1 MKTRSIPS
9 HQPRI
14 TVIFTMLVLA
24 SLACSLFG
32 TPTPTLSPSATA
44 TPEATATAIPTETP
58 LPTPTPMLGLNVPL
72 EDNGQPLSPQIV
84 AQEPPLGQEVPVDAP
99 IAITFDQPM
108 DTNTT
113 AAAWKFTDE
122 LGNPVDG
129 AISWPNSRTLQFDPA
144 APLTSGVVYNA
155 RLETGASSAAGV
167 QLSDSINFT
176 FQAVG
181 ELQVNQVL
189 PADGTFDVAV
199 DSTITVIF
207 NRPVA
212 PLVMSVDQA
221 SLPQPLTF
229 DPPLSGKGEWLN
241 TSVYVFHPDPVMV
254 AATTYT
260 VRVAAGLPDALG
272 ETQLAQE
279 YAWTFVTASPLISQY
294 GIFNGISGQ
303 YYNPE
308 AFFANVMPD
317 ASFFIEF
324 AQPMNRDSVEANL
337 QLLGANSAY
346 PVTFEWKDSS
356 SRQPDTYVLITPTV
370 QLPLANTFTLWLS
383 TDAQAASGGGL
394 ADGLNWA
401 FSTIPYPAIQ
411 WTQPADGATQ
421 DWFDSSFYVK
431 FVSPMKIDSLKDRI
445 IFSPPVNTPELYYN
459 EWDWSINFWG
469 VLQPSTTYEVTF
481 LPGMQDIFGNTISQ
495 QQVVRF
501 TTAAS
506 EPAATL
512 LMPYSTS
519 LYRVGGP
526 QQFYAFYQNINTI
539 GFELYKLG
547 QDDFFFMGYPYTPP
561 ADGLVWS
568 ATKNITAGV
577 NQRNYEPFTPTQ
589 AGGNPLE
596 PGFYFLGMTSSPTQ
610 SSDRYQDTRML
621 AVVNANLTFKTTPTE
636 ALLWLTDINTGAPL
650 AGVSLSVLDAANR
663 AVASGVT
670 DADGKLYLPDLPP
683 MAEVYDT
690 RYAVSNDPNIFAYAS
705 SADGA
710 GVNPWDFGIADN
722 YYSRPQSALAYLYTD
737 RPIYRPAQP
746 VYFKGVVRMDDDLTY
761 SLPTQPTVKVT
772 AKNYNDETVYEKTLT
787 LNAYGSFSDSF
798 ILDEN
803 ASLGYYYIIAQ
814 FDGAEYTLGSVNFT
828 VAEYRKPEFR
838 LTVTADPPEVLG
850 GDTFNASVQADYY
863 SGGGLVGAN
872 VNWYLTSETYSFE
885 APAEYSRF
893 SFSDTEWDLCWYGCY
908 GSYSEVVASGQGVT
922 NDSGLFTL
930 ALPASL
936 TENGTSRRLTFE
948 ATVSDL
954 SENYVSERITIV
966 AHQSQVY
973 AGIRSASYI
982 GRAGKDQAFE
992 IAVLDWDGKPVAGQ
1006 NVDVEIVERRWNSV
1020 QKQDASGRVTWESN
1034 VEEIPVTSFNAVTT
1048 DDRGLA
1054 SVSFIPPNGGTFR
1067 ARVIA
1072 RDGLGNKSSASAY
1085 VWIIGDAYIPWRV
1098 NNDRS
1103 VQLITDKTTYAPGDT
1118 AEILIASPFQGQP
1131 YALVTVE
1138 RGHIR
1143 SSEVIRLESNSQVY
1157 RLPITPDMAPNAY
1170 VSVVIIKGVDDTNP
1184 KPDFRMGLAEIK
1196 VDTSAQTIKVELIPD
1211 NPQAQPGDQV
1221 TYQVRTTDLAGNPI
1235 SAEVSLSLSDL
1246 ATLSLADPNSRPI
1259 LEFFYDR
1266 RALSVRTSVPI
1277 VNSIED
1283 YNAEIQEYA
1292 AAAGLGMGS
1301 GGGKGGDEFGVAQ
1314 VRREFPDTAFWEAYF
1329 VTDANGQ
1336 GSVTVT
1342 LPDNLTIWRMDGR
1355 AVTADTRVGQTTVD
1369 IASTLPLLVRP
1380 QTPRF
1385 FIVGDEAILGA
1396 AVHNNTDTA
1405 LTVNVSLKATGINV
1419 IGDATQKI
1427 EIPARRQAYV
1437 TWNVAVPLDSERV
1450 DVVFAAEGGGYSD
1463 ASAPTIGVLDEN
1475 GGYYLPVYRYEA
1487 PEIVGT
1493 AGLLTAPGTLVEA
1506 ISLPQNFD
1514 VTDGELTIRTS
1525 PSLAAGMTDGLTY
1538 LEQYPYECVEQ
1549 TISKFLPNIVT
1560 MQAYKAAGLNDP
1572 ELFAGLEANVSTA
1585 LQRLYNWQNAD
1596 GGWGWWQG
1604 QISYPHTTAY
1614 VLLGLVEANEA
1625 GYTVDASVLSRGTDY
1640 LASQLGSFDS
1650 LQGAEPYLLN
1660 QQAFMIY
1667 VLARA
1672 GYPVQ
1677 ASYAVQLFDLRDN
1690 LASYA
1695 QAYLAQAFSI
1705 LAPGDE
1711 HIQTLLSDLNNAAVT
1726 SATGTHWE
1734 ETYQDWYNWN
1744 TDTRTTAIVLAALTQ
1759 LDPLNPINVNAVR
1772 WLMSN
1777 RTDGHW
1783 YGTQE
1788 TAWTLMALSDWMV
1801 ASGELQADYEYAIGL
1816 NGARVGGG
1824 VANADTLRQTAELV
1838 IPVADLLKDEVNRLA
1853 FARSEGAGNLYYTAH
1868 LKLNL
1873 PVEQITALD
1882 NGMTL
1887 ARSYYHLDDAN
1898 TPVTEAAEGDLLL
1911 VKLTVVVPH
1920 TLHYVVV
1927 DDPLP
1932 AGLEAVD
1939 QSLKTSEQYVD
1950 PTQYTY
1956 NDLFYSGWGW
1966 WNFDHIQLRD
1976 ERVTLSATYLPP
1988 GTYTYSYL
1996 VRASTPGTFRVI
2008 PPTGSEFYFPEVYGR
2023 GAGSLF
2029 TVTP

>member
-1 MKTRSIPS
+1 
-9 HQPRI
+9 
-14 TVIFTMLVLA
+14 
-24 SLACSLFG
+24 
-32 TPTPTLSPSATA
+32 
-44 TPEATATAIPTETP
+44 
-58 LPTPTPMLGLNVPL
+58 MLGLNVPL
-72 EDNGQPLSPQIV
+72 EDSGQPLTPQIV
-84 AQEPPLGQEVPVDAP
+84 AQDPPLGQEVPVNAP

-108 DTNTT
+108 NTDTTT
-113 AAAWKFTDE
+113 AAWKFTDE
-122 LGNPVDG
+122 TGSPIEG
-129 AISWPNSRTLQFDPA
+129 AVTWPNARTLQFAPA
-144 APLTSGVVYNA
+144 APLTSGMLYKA
-155 RLETGASSAAGV
+155 RLEMGASSAAGV
-167 QLSDSINFT
+167 QLSDSINLT

-181 ELQVNQVL
+181 ELQVNQVI
-189 PADGTFDVAV
+189 PANGTFDVAV
-199 DSTITVIF
+199 NSNITVIF

-212 PLVMSVDQA
+212 PLVVSVDQS

-229 DPPLSGKGEWLN
+229 DPPLAGHGEWLN
-241 TSVYVFHPDPVMV
+241 TSVYVFHPDPAMV
-254 AATTYT
+254 ASTSYT
-260 VRVAAGLPDALG
+260 ARVAAGLSDAAG
-272 ETQLAQE
+272 ETQLAYE
-279 YAWTFVTASPLISQY
+279 YSWTFVTAYPYVSSF

-303 YYNPE
+303 TYNPE
-308 AFFANVMPD
+308 AYFPNAMPD
-317 ASFFIEF
+317 ASFFIQF
-324 AQPMNRDSVEANL
+324 AQPMNRASVEANL
-337 QLLGANSAY
+337 QLLGSANESY
-346 PVTFEWKDSS
+346 PLAFEWKNSS
-356 SRQPDTYVLITPTV
+356 DQQLDTYLLMTPTV
-370 QLPLANTFTLWLS
+370 QLPLASTFTLWLP
-383 TDAQAASGGGL
+383 TDAQAASGGDLNG
-394 ADGLNWA
+394 GLNWA
-401 FSTIPYPAIQ
+401 FTTIPYPAIQ
-411 WTQPADGATQ
+411 WTNPADGVVQT
-421 DWFDSSFYVK
+421 WYDSSFYIK
-431 FVSPMKIDSLKDRI
+431 FVSPMKIDSFKDRI
-445 IFSPPVNTPELYYN
+445 VFSPPVNNVEPYYN
-459 EWDWSINFWG
+459 EWDWSLNFWN

-481 LPGMQDIFGNTISQ
+481 LPGIQDIYGNTINQ
-495 QQVVRF
+495 RQTVRF

-512 LMPYSTS
+512 LMPYNISY
-519 LYRVGGP
+519 YRVGGP
-526 QQFYAFYQNINTI
+526 QQFYAFYQNVNTI
-539 GFELYKLG
+539 GFELYKLS
-547 QDDFFFMGYPYTPP
+547 QNDYFFMGYPYTPP
-561 ADGLVWS
+561 AGGLVWS
-568 ATKNITAGV
+568 ASKSISAAV

-589 AGGNPLE
+589 ADGSPLA
-596 PGFYFLGMTSSPTQ
+596 PGFYFLGMMASPLQ
-610 SSDRYQDTRML
+610 STERYNDTRML
-621 AVVNANLTFKTTPTE
+621 AVVNANLTFKSTPTD
-636 ALLWLTDINTGAPL
+636 ALLWLTDINTGAPIS
-650 AGVSLSVLDAANR
+650 GVSLSVLNNAYQV
-663 AVASGVT
+663 VATGIT
-670 DADGKLYLPDLPP
+670 DADGKLYFPDLPP
-683 MAEVYDT
+683 MEQVYDA
-690 RYAVSNDPNIFAYAS
+690 RYAISNDANIFAYAAS
-705 SADGA
+705 SDGA

-722 YYSRPQSALAYLYTD
+722 YYSSPQPALAYLYTD
-737 RPIYRPAQP
+737 RPIYRPDQP

-761 SLPTQPTVKVT
+761 SLPTQNTVDVT
-772 AKNYNDETVYEKTLT
+772 VKNYNDETIYQKTLT
-787 LNAYGSFSDSF
+787 TNAYGSFSDSF
-798 ILDEN
+798 ILDAN
-803 ASLGYYYIIAQ
+803 ASLGYYYLVAQ
-814 FDGAEYTLGSVNFT
+814 FGGQSYTLGSVGFT

-838 LTVTADPPEVLG
+838 VDVTAQPTELLG
-850 GDTFNASVQADYY
+850 GETFTADVSAEYY
-863 SGGGLVGAN
+863 SGGGLAGAT
-872 VNWYLTSETYSFE
+872 VNWYLTSASYTYD
-885 APAEYSRF
+885 APSEYSRF
-893 SFSDTEWDLCWYGCY
+893 NFSDNEWDLCWYGCY
-908 GSYSEVVASGQGVT
+908 GGGYNQTVASGQGVT
-922 NDSGLFTL
+922 DDTGHFTL
-930 ALPASL
+930 TLPASL
-936 TENGTSRRLTFE
+936 TEQGKSRRLTFE

-954 SENYVSERITIV
+954 SQNYVSGRTTIT

-973 AGIRSASYI
+973 AGIRSTSYI
-982 GRAGKDQAFE
+982 GSEGKDQTFE
-992 IAVLDWDGKPVAGQ
+992 VVALDWDGKPVAGQ
-1006 NVDVEIVERRWNSV
+1006 SVDVEIVERRWHSV
-1020 QKQDASGRVTWESN
+1020 QKQDAAGRISWESN
-1034 VEEIPVTSFNAVTT
+1034 VEEIPVTSFNNVVT
-1048 DDRGLA
+1048 DDRGQA
-1054 SVSFIPPNGGTFR
+1054 SISFNPPNGGIFS
-1067 ARVIA
+1067 ARVTA
-1072 RDGLGNKSSASAY
+1072 RDSLGNTSSASAY
-1085 VWIIGDAYIPWRV
+1085 IWVIGSEYIPWRV
-1098 NNDRS
+1098 SNDRS
-1103 VQLITDKTTYAPGDT
+1103 LQLITDKTTYAPGDT

-1143 SSEVIRLESNSQVY
+1143 QSEVIQLESNSQVY

-1170 VSVVIIKGVDDTNP
+1170 VSVVIIKGVDDTND

-1196 VDTSAQTIKVELIPD
+1196 VDTSAQTIKVELTPN
-1211 NPQAQPGDQV
+1211 NPQAKPGDTV
-1221 TYQVRTTDLAGNPI
+1221 TYQVRTTDLDGNPI
-1235 SAEVSLSLSDL
+1235 SAEVSLSLSDV

-1277 VNSIED
+1277 VNSIEY
-1283 YNAEIQEYA
+1283 YNAAIQEYA

-1301 GGGKGGDEFGVAQ
+1301 GGGGDKGFDEFGVAQ

-1342 LPDNLTIWRMDGR
+1342 LPDNLTTWRMDGR
-1355 AVTADTRVGQTTVD
+1355 AVTADTRVGQATVD
-1369 IASTLPLLVRP
+1369 IQSTLPLLVRP

-1385 FIVGDEAILGA
+1385 FVAGDEATLGT
-1396 AVHNNTDTA
+1396 AVHNNTDSD
-1405 LTVNVSLKATGINV
+1405 LTVNVTLQAKGLNV
-1419 IGDATQKI
+1419 VGEATQQI
-1427 EIPARRQAYV
+1427 QIPARRQAYV
-1437 TWNVAVPLDSERV
+1437 TWNVAVPLDSTRV

-1506 ISLPQNFD
+1506 ISLPLNLD

-1538 LEQYPYECVEQ
+1538 LESYPYECVEQ

-1572 ELFAGLEANVSTA
+1572 ELFAGLEENVSTS

-1614 VLLGLVEANEA
+1614 VLLGLVEAGEA
-1625 GYTVDASVLSRGTDY
+1625 GYGVDASVLRRGTEY
-1640 LASQLGSFDS
+1640 LASQLTSFES

-1660 QQAFMIY
+1660 QQSFMIY

-1672 GYPVQ
+1672 GHPLQ

-1690 LASYA
+1690 LAYYA
-1695 QAYLAQAFSI
+1695 RAYLAQAFHI
-1705 LAPGDE
+1705 LSPGDE
-1711 HIQTLLSDLNNAAVT
+1711 HIQTLLSDLNNAAIA

-1801 ASGELQADYEYAIGL
+1801 ASGELQANYEYAIGL
-1816 NGARVGGG
+1816 NGVRVGGG

-1873 PVEQITALD
+1873 PVEQITPLD

-1887 ARSYYHLDDAN
+1887 ARSYYRLDDAT

-1950 PTQYTY
+1950 PSQFTY